1 MNKSFW
7 QGFWQG
13 IRLVVPYSVAFIF
26 GAALYALLYVH
37 PFDECSNA
45 HSSPDDILEC
55 VWLLQNN

>member
-7 QGFWQG
+7 HSAVTHF
-13 IRLVVPYSVAFIF
+13 IAFF
-26 GAALYALLYVH
+26 VGVTLYALLYVH